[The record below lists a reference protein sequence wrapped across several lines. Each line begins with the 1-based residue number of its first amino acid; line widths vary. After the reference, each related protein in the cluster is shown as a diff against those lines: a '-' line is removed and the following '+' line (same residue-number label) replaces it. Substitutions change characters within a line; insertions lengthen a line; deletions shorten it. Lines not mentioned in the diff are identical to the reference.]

1 MSELALASTAADAGA
16 VERIEQDAAEF
27 AGALDARVS
36 AVLEAARSGNGVDER
51 RADLLA
57 WCETR
62 LLTQIKAEE
71 SALYPAGT
79 SIPEARLLVEAMRA
93 EHDVV
98 ARLVAALRT
107 AALPSTAAATAASLQ
122 TIVESHLAKVTNQ
135 LVPALA
141 VAPEVALAEL
151 LNGMRDILGVEA
163 THPAPETAGHGHDG
177 RPVDLHPD
185 RGGGVVDVA
194 EQRPEEQHGSEPN
207 TLCPMSTPV
216 KRPDATPAV
225 PAAPATPL
233 EPVQVVRP
241 FGWILIVAAGVGVV
255 LATWLLYGTEAH
267 GMWAGYRDGF
277 TATVVLVCAM
287 ALNSTLPKRPFLGV
301 VALAGI
307 LLILFAVFLD
317 NSTQVFVTEL
327 VGGAAML
334 AGAILYGAG
343 DR

>member
-177 RPVDLHPD
+177 SCGCGESEGP
-185 RGGGVVDVA
+185 GF
-194 EQRPEEQHGSEPN
+194 PE
-207 TLCPMSTPV
+207 L
-216 KRPDATPAV
+216 DARAV
-225 PAAPATPL
+225 PHAIRHATVFGAL
-233 EPVQVVRP
+233 DAVRP
-241 FGWILIVAAGVGVV
+241 GKGLVLIAPHDPLPLLAQIERREPGVFEVSYLQRGP
-255 LATWLLYGTEAH
+255 EA
-267 GMWAGYRDGF
+267 WRLQI
-277 TATVVLVCAM
+277 V
-287 ALNSTLPKRPFLGV
+287 R
-301 VALAGI
+301 
-307 LLILFAVFLD
+307 
-317 NSTQVFVTEL
+317 
-327 VGGAAML
+327 
-334 AGAILYGAG
+334 
-343 DR
+343 R